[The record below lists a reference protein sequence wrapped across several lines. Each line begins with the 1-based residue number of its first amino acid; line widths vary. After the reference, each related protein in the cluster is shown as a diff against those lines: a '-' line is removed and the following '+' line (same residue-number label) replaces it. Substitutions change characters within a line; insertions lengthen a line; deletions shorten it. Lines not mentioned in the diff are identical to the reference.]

1 MSSDNLRKGLINDSF
16 GDFGSFVETLIP
28 EEKKT
33 AREKAGFLGKLFVSW
48 IYPTLKLA
56 QKQPLEVETIQPLS
70 KTEKSSYIYEKF
82 KNQLII
88 TQKGENTLF
97 KALFRT
103 FQKQIIITF
112 IWLVISVVTSV
123 VIPIMIKSIIDYITN
138 QVEDYIYASTIIA
151 VIIISRAI
159 NMISNAQARLEI
171 RSFGFDA
178 QSVLSVELMS
188 KSLRTSF
195 LSNPR
200 YTTGEVINLMQVDAG
215 KLQFVTYYLG
225 VALLVPIQLILT
237 VYLMF
242 VYIGLSFLGGFGIM
256 ILTAVWNT
264 LIGKFLMKYQQTM
277 MKEKDKRTNCANQI
291 FSQIKFIKI
300 NAFEDFFRN
309 KLFKLRKAEIDITR
323 KRYFGT
329 AFYIFSVWL
338 SPLLILSGTFLMHI
352 LLGHQL
358 SAGSTF
364 AIISLFQMLQQPLL
378 QLPIAINEVMAT
390 NISLKRIQK
399 FLFTDELQSDCIQFD
414 YYGDEKSV
422 EIKDGNFYW
431 SALKK
436 EEIDEQEKKEQENK
450 KKKKQKKNKNKKLQV
465 EEQIQKENEKK
476 QVLYNINMEI
486 KKGKM
491 VGIIGDVGSGKTSIL
506 QAIIGEMLYNPENPP
521 KVTITGSLAYV
532 GQKYWIQNLTVK
544 ENILFGLE
552 YKEQKYQNALKY
564 SCLQQD
570 LKILIKGDET
580 MIGEKGINLSG
591 GQKARISLARAIY
604 SDADIILLDDPISAV
619 DAHVG
624 NFIMN
629 ECLNGYLKDK
639 TRILI
644 THALNNLQYVDY
656 VYLFENGS
664 IIEQGTFQEIQQSS
678 NFNSIFQKLYKH
690 QNHNEEE
697 ETIEQKVE
705 ELPQLAKQASQKEES
720 KNDQNNELMLDE
732 DRERGNLA
740 LETYKQYFKLTG
752 YFNICLLVFIQICWI
767 GCYFGTSILIAL
779 WTSHAEE
786 DEHIDNYKYLEVYF
800 YFSLGQ
806 GIFAFLR
813 PLLLVSAGTR
823 TSDKIH
829 TRMINC
835 LLYAPQ
841 CSFFE
846 RVPLGRIL
854 NRLTKDQNSLDSEV
868 YWGLSWFFVSMSLLI
883 ANLTIYVYSSTAYM
897 LIPLFFYFCLCW
909 WIQQLY
915 VTASREL
922 QRLESISKSPI
933 VSFFGECING
943 QSYVRVFK
951 KESKFIEKHCDNM
964 DVNRRVFLELIG
976 SQTWF
981 MLVLGLVSL
990 IVNAMAI
997 VYCVF
1002 YSFSN
1007 PSLAGLLLTYAT
1019 QIDGNVSECVQ
1030 SFSQLQLG
1038 LVSFERCLAFTKIE
1052 PEPGYK
1058 ELVDN
1063 HLVEV
1068 SHQEN
1073 YLDHWPKEGRIDY
1086 INYSVRYREGLKP
1099 ALKNLNITIDP
1110 QDKIGVVG
1118 RTGAGK
1124 STMTLT
1130 LLRILEALE
1139 GKIIIDDVDIST
1151 ISLKQLREHIT
1162 MIMQDST
1169 IFDGTLRENI
1179 DPLNQRT
1186 DEEIIK
1192 VLEQCCLKELTQ
1204 QRNGLN
1210 TQISEGGDN
1219 LSSGEKQLICIARAV
1234 LKKSKVVLID
1244 EATANIDVETEHKI
1258 QETILNAF
1266 SDCTVI
1272 TIAHRINTI
1281 LHCDK
1286 IIVIDQGEIKEY
1298 GKTQDLLLVKDSIF
1312 YGIYQEALKH
1322 NKK

>member
-16 GDFGSFVETLIP
+16 GDFGSFVETQMP

-33 AREKAGFLGKLFVSW
+33 MREKAGFFGKMFVSW

-56 QKQPLEVETIQPLS
+56 QSQPLEIETIQPLA
-70 KTEKSSYIYEKF
+70 KTEKSKYLYEKF
-82 KNQLII
+82 KKQLSI
-88 TQKGENTLF
+88 TKRGENTIF
-97 KALFRT
+97 EALFHT
-103 FQKQIIITF
+103 FQKRIIITF
-112 IWLVISVVTSV
+112 IWLIISASTAV
-123 VIPIMIKSIIDYITN
+123 VIPIMIKNIIDYITR
-138 QVEDYIYASTIIA
+138 QEEDYVYATIIIA
-151 VIIISRAI
+151 VIMISRAI
-159 NMISNAQARLEI
+159 NMISNAQSRLEI
-171 RSFGFDA
+171 RAFGFDA
-178 QSVLSVELMS
+178 QSVLSVELLS

-225 VALLVPIQLILT
+225 VALLVPIQLIVT
-237 VYLMF
+237 IYLMF

-256 ILTAVWNT
+256 LLTAVWNT
-264 LIGKFLMKYQQTM
+264 MIGKFLMKYQQTM

-300 NAFEDFFRN
+300 NAFEEFFRE
-309 KLFKLRKAEIDITR
+309 KLFKLRKAEINITR

-338 SPLLILSGTFLMHI
+338 SPLLILCGTFLMHI

-399 FLFTDELQSDCIQFD
+399 FLFTEELQSDCIQYD
-414 YYGDEKSV
+414 YYDDEKSI
-422 EIKDGNFYW
+422 EIRDGNFYW

-450 KKKKQKKNKNKKLQV
+450 KKKKKQKKSKKFQV
-465 EEQIQKENEKK
+465 EEQSHEEDEKK
-476 QVLYNINMEI
+476 QVLFNINIEI
-486 KKGKM
+486 KKGRM
-491 VGIIGDVGSGKTSIL
+491 IGIIGDVGSGKTSIL
-506 QAIIGEMLYNPENPP
+506 QAIIGEMLFKTESPP
-521 KVTITGSLAYV
+521 KVTVGGSLAYV

-629 ECLNGYLKDK
+629 ECLNGYLKDR

-656 VYLFENGS
+656 VYLLENGA
-664 IIEQGTFQEIQQSS
+664 IIEKGTFEEIKQSVS
-678 NFNSIFQKLYKH
+678 FNSIYQKLYKH
-690 QNHNEEE
+690 QHQNDDE

-705 ELPQLAKQASQKEES
+705 ELPQLVKQASQKEEN

-732 DRERGNLA
+732 DRERGKLA
-740 LETYKQYFKLTG
+740 LETYKEYFRLTG
-752 YFNICLLVFIQICWI
+752 YFNIALLVIIQICWI
-767 GCYFGTSILIAL
+767 ICYFGTSILIAL
-779 WTSHAEE
+779 WTSR
-786 DEHIDNYKYLEVYF
+786 YRQL
-800 YFSLGQ
+800 Q
-806 GIFAFLR
+806 IFRGLFLF
-813 PLLLVSAGTR
+813 LFGTGNICVSETFLLVSAGTR

-829 TRMINC
+829 TKMINC

-868 YWGLSWFFVSMSLLI
+868 YWGLSWFFVAISLLA

-990 IVNAMAI
+990 VVNAMAI

-1002 YSFSN
+1002 FSFSN

-1058 ELVDN
+1058 EL
-1063 HLVEV
+1063 
-1068 SHQEN
+1068 EN
-1073 YLDHWPKEGRIDY
+1073 YLDHWPKQGRIDY
-1086 INYSVRYREGLKP
+1086 SNYSVRYREGLKP

-1130 LLRILEALE
+1130 LLRILRRLWKAKL
-1139 GKIIIDDVDIST
+1139 
-1151 ISLKQLREHIT
+1151 
-1162 MIMQDST
+1162 
-1169 IFDGTLRENI
+1169 
-1179 DPLNQRT
+1179 
-1186 DEEIIK
+1186 
-1192 VLEQCCLKELTQ
+1192 
-1204 QRNGLN
+1204 
-1210 TQISEGGDN
+1210 
-1219 LSSGEKQLICIARAV
+1219 
-1234 LKKSKVVLID
+1234 
-1244 EATANIDVETEHKI
+1244 
-1258 QETILNAF
+1258 
-1266 SDCTVI
+1266 
-1272 TIAHRINTI
+1272 
-1281 LHCDK
+1281 
-1286 IIVIDQGEIKEY
+1286 
-1298 GKTQDLLLVKDSIF
+1298 
-1312 YGIYQEALKH
+1312 
-1322 NKK
+1322 

>member
-16 GDFGSFVETLIP
+16 GDFGSFVETIAP

-33 AREKAGFLGKLFVSW
+33 AREKAGILGKLFVSW
-48 IYPTLKLA
+48 IYPSLKLA
-56 QKQPLEVETIQPLS
+56 QKQPLEIENVQPLS
-70 KTEKSSYIYEKF
+70 KTEKSQYLYEKF
-82 KNQLII
+82 KNQMII

-97 KALFRT
+97 KALYFT

-112 IWLVISVVTSV
+112 IWLIISVITAV
-123 VIPIMIKSIIDYITN
+123 VIPMMIKSIIDYITN
-138 QVEDYIYASTIIA
+138 QVEDHVYASTIIS
-151 VIIISRAI
+151 VIMISRAI
-159 NMISNAQARLEI
+159 NMISNAQARLQI

-178 QSVLSVELMS
+178 QCVLSVELLS

-225 VALLVPIQLILT
+225 VALLVPIQLIVT
-237 VYLMF
+237 IYLMF

-256 ILTAVWNT
+256 LLTAIWNT

-300 NAFEDFFRN
+300 NAFEQFFKE
-309 KLFKLRKAEIDITR
+309 KLFQLRKVEINITR

-338 SPLLILSGTFLMHI
+338 SPLLILCGTFLMHI
-352 LLGHQL
+352 LLGNQL

-399 FLFTDELQSDCIQFD
+399 FLFTDELESNCIQYD

-422 EIKDGNFYW
+422 EIRNGNFYW
-431 SALKK
+431 SSLKK

-450 KKKKQKKNKNKKLQV
+450 KKRKKQKKNKKLQI
-465 EEQIQKENEKK
+465 EEQNQKENEKK
-476 QVLYNINMEI
+476 QVLFNINVEI
-486 KKGKM
+486 KKGMM
-491 VGIIGDVGSGKTSIL
+491 VAIIGDVGSGKTSIL
-506 QAIIGEMLYNPENPP
+506 QAIIGEMLYNHENPP
-521 KVTITGSLAYV
+521 KITIAGQLAYV

-604 SDADIILLDDPISAV
+604 SDADILLLDDPISAV

-629 ECLNGYLKDK
+629 ECFNGYLKNK

-656 VYLFENGS
+656 VYLMENGV
-664 IIEQGTFQEIQQSS
+664 IIEEGTFQQIKQSTS
-678 NFNSIFQKLYKH
+678 FNSIFEKLYKNQH
-690 QNHNEEE
+690 QNDDV

-705 ELPQLAKQASQKEES
+705 DLPQLVKQSSQKEE
-720 KNDQNNELMLDE
+720 NNNEQNNELMLDE
-732 DRERGNLA
+732 DRERGKLA
-740 LETYKQYFKLTG
+740 FDTYKQYFKLTG
-752 YFNICLLVFIQICWI
+752 YFNIFILILIQICWI
-767 GCYFGTSILIAL
+767 ISYFGTSILIAM
-779 WTSHAEE
+779 WTSHSE
-786 DEHIDNYKYLEVYF
+786 DEDIDNYKYLEVYF

-806 GIFAFLR
+806 GVFAFFR
-813 PLLLVSAGTR
+813 PFLLVFAGTR

-829 TRMINC
+829 TKMINC

-854 NRLTKDQNSLDSEV
+854 NRLTKDQNSLDSEI
-868 YWGLSWFFVSMSLLI
+868 YWGLSWFFVAISLLL
-883 ANLTIYVYSSTAYM
+883 ANLTIYIYSSTAYM

-915 VTASREL
+915 VRASREL

-951 KESKFIEKHCDNM
+951 KESKFIEKHCENM
-964 DVNRRVFLELIG
+964 DVNRKVFLELVG

-981 MLVLGLVSL
+981 MLILGLVSL
-990 IVNAMAI
+990 FVNAMAL

-1052 PEPGYK
+1052 PEQGYK
-1058 ELVDN
+1058 ELVN
-1063 HLVEV
+1063 NNLEEAQHN
-1068 SHQEN
+1068 EN

-1099 ALKNLNITIDP
+1099 ALKNLNFTIDP

-1139 GKIIIDDVDIST
+1139 GKIVIDDVDIST

-1186 DEEIIK
+1186 DEEIIQ
-1192 VLEQCCLKELTQ
+1192 VLEQCCLKDLTT

-1266 SDCTVI
+1266 RDCTVI

-1286 IIVIDQGEIKEY
+1286 IIVVDSGQIKEY
-1298 GKTQDLLLVKDSIF
+1298 GKTKDLLLEKDSIF
-1312 YGIYQEALKH
+1312 YGIYQETLKQ